1 MTAILTIFGVKRLV
15 RRGGV
20 ACVDDDRALPN
31 VAVGRPR
38 GPARRSV
45 PSASPGS
52 WAGGA
57 DSSAPTQLSTSIFQ
71 FPVETA
77 HSDARSG
84 CRDDT
89 GSPRRKPHVPCMW
102 SRLARRPTAGAGPS
116 PPTSTRCKVPSFCI
130 GRAFL
135 PWIIRTRYGPQPEEK
150 AACSLH
156 VEAPGGP
163 THG

>member
-57 DSSAPTQLSTSIFQ
+57 DSSGPTQLSTSIFQ

-84 CRDDT
+84 GRDGRGTCR
-89 GSPRRKPHVPCMW
+89 P
-102 SRLARRPTAGAGPS
+102 AGPS
-116 PPTSTRCKVPSFCI
+116 ECPSVCAVGIAGQLGWGCRLECPNTTVHIHLSVPSRDCTLGSTI
-130 GRAFL
+130 GL
-135 PWIIRTRYGPQPEEK
+135 SG
-150 AACSLH
+150 
-156 VEAPGGP
+156 
-163 THG
+163 